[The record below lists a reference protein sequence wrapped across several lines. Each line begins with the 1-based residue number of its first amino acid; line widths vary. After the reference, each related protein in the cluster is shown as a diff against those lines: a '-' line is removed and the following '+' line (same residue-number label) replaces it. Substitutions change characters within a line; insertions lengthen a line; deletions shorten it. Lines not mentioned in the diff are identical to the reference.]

1 MKNRENLKE
10 MTRDQLLDMNGGGFA
25 YDVGRI
31 LRFIGLS
38 GGGHP
43 VALAYA
49 VTDWEI
55 NAMISEDAND

>member
-38 GGGHP
+38 GGGSP
-43 VALAYA
+43 IGIANAL
-49 VTDWEI
+49 TDWEV
-55 NAMISEDAND
+55 NAMLNEIDNN

>member
-1 MKNRENLKE
+1 MKNRENFKE
-10 MTRDQLLDMNGGGFA
+10 MTPEQLLDTNGGGFA

-43 VALAYA
+43 GALAYA
-49 VTDWEI
+49 VTDWQV
-55 NAMISEDAND
+55 NAMIDEMAND